1 MKIGF
6 IGAGKMA
13 EALVSGMLA
22 KGVCR
27 PCDVVVSDR
36 DPGRCNV
43 MRDTYAVAGVED
55 NRDVVRSCDVV
66 VLAVKPQDIEGVLAS
81 VAGEA
86 AGRLFVSIAAGKPL
100 SFFESRL
107 SGARV
112 VRVMP
117 NLACQVGQGMSVY
130 CAGVAATASD
140 VEWVRQMLASCGQV
154 VAQEECMFDVV
165 TALSGSGPA
174 FFAYVLK
181 AFVEAAAGRGM
192 ASETALVLGLQTMRG
207 TSVALQE
214 GGQAPESF
222 IASVASKGG
231 TTAAGLAVLDASDVH
246 AVLQSTLAAAAD
258 RSAALRA

>member
-13 EALVSGMLA
+13 EALISGMLA

-27 PCDVVVSDR
+27 PGDVVVSDR
-36 DPGRCNV
+36 DPGRCSV
-43 MRDTYAVAGVED
+43 MRDTYAVEGLAD
-55 NRDVVRSCDVV
+55 NGDVVRRCDVV
-66 VLAVKPQDIEGVLAS
+66 VLAVKPQDLDVVLAA

-100 SFFESRL
+100 SFFETRL

-130 CAGVAATASD
+130 CTGDAATAAD

-154 VAQEECMFDVV
+154 VAQDERMFDVV

-181 AFVEAAAGRGM
+181 AFVEAAVGRGM
-192 ASETALVLGLQTMRG
+192 APETALMLGLQTMRG
-207 TSVALQE
+207 TAVALQE
-214 GGQAPESF
+214 GGQSPEAF
-222 IASVASKGG
+222 ISSVASKGG
-231 TTAAGLAVLDASDVH
+231 TTAAGLAVLDASDVY
-246 AVLQSTLAAAAD
+246 AVLQSTLVAAAE